1 MSDKVDFKAKS
12 LTKDKERHY
21 IMMNGSIE
29 DDITFINIY
38 SANKGAPKHIKQ
50 ILTDIKG
57 ETDSNKMIVVDFN
70 IPLTSMDR
78 AFKEK
83 TVTLNDTLDQLD
95 LVDIYRTLDLKTA
108 EYTFFSTVYGTFS
121 RIDYMLSHKTSLS
134 KFKKIEI
141 VLSVFSEHKA
151 IILENNY

>member
-121 RIDYMLSHKTSLS
+121 RIDHMLGHKKVSTNLRR
-134 KFKKIEI
+134 
-141 VLSVFSEHKA
+141 
-151 IILENNY
+151 